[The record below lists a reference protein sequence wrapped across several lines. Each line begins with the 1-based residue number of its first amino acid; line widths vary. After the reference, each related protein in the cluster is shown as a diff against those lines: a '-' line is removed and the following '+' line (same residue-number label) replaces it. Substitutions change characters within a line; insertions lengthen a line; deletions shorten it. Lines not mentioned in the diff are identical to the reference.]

1 MAHRESVSKNKI
13 EVESPCLKI
22 GSGKCSYLV
31 RSLIRKYKGQDLQN
45 KPEDELKSLIKTHSR
60 QISKSKSPGKQIK
73 E

>member
-13 EVESPCLKI
+13 DVESPCLKI

-45 KPEDELKSLIKTHSR
+45 KPEDELKSPIF
-60 QISKSKSPGKQIK
+60 
-73 E
+73 